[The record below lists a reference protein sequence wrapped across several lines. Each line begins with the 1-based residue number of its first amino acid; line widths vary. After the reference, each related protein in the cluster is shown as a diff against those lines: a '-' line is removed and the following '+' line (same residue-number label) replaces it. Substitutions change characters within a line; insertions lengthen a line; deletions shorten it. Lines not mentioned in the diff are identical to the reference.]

1 VAKNKQNEKELSNI
15 KEKLFSFFLTMSE
28 GWTNDDY
35 KKLSSELNGLHYNG
49 RKYSSSEFMHAIY
62 ILSYE
67 IEYLA
72 IYKEYSD
79 SIKDFNE
86 TIIKNKDYLLNL
98 KKDIEKYRE
107 YYLSN
112 INEKPFTLYLK
123 DLFPNIY
130 DEIQDLIEKNEA
142 SEIGGKIELYI
153 KRKEFARIV
162 AKNGYKK
169 DFLLFLNNFTT
180 NGEVINRDSF
190 ITEVSDSK
198 G

>member
-1 VAKNKQNEKELSNI
+1 MAKNKQNEKELSNI
-15 KEKLFSFFLTMSE
+15 KEKLFSLFLTMSE

-72 IYKEYSD
+72 FYKEYSD

-86 TIIKNKDYLLNL
+86 TIIKNKDYLLKL

-123 DLFPNIY
+123 DLFPDIY
-130 DEIQDLIEKNEA
+130 DEIQDLIEENKA

-153 KRKEFARIV
+153 TIKEFAEKA
-162 AKNGYKK
+162 AKNNYKK
-169 DFLLFLNNFTT
+169 DFLLFLKNFTT
-180 NGEVINRDSF
+180 NGEEIKRGTF
-190 ITEVSDSK
+190 ITEVSNAK